1 MTTKVA
7 GIDRPMSRNEML
19 RYIASMRAEDPVY
32 WDAMQAMMERDFKRP
47 DDSRYKTWL
56 KEQSYLDIA
65 FLGTGVL
72 NDEWAWRL
80 TDSYVAETHNGA
92 ECYPVIYGVYGP
104 ISSSTPKMMEN
115 IRKGHLLLGFV
126 THKVTGKRLGEHAEP
141 ELQVDEAFVLPCWD
155 KREVEPMLRGCF
167 LL

>member
-1 MTTKVA
+1 MAKQP
-7 GIDRPMSRNEML
+7 RPMSRNEML
-19 RYIASMRAEDPVY
+19 RFIASKRADDPVY
-32 WDAMQAMMERDFKRP
+32 WDAMRAMMERHFKRP
-47 DDSRYKTWL
+47 DDTRFKTWL
-56 KEQSYLDIA
+56 HEQSFLDMA
-65 FLGTGVL
+65 FLGTGRL
-72 NDEWAWRL
+72 DDAWAWRL
-80 TDSYVAETHNGA
+80 TDSYVAETHNRA

-115 IRKGHLLLGFV
+115 IRKGHLLLGLV
-126 THKVTGKRLGEHAEP
+126 THKVTGKRLGEHREP